1 MKSSEL
7 VSVILP
13 THNRAG
19 MLERAV
25 QSVLR
30 QDYDNLE
37 LLIIAD
43 ACTDNTDEIIKSI
56 ADQRV
61 RYLLLEQNA
70 GGAQTRNVGMDM
82 ARGEYIAFLD
92 DDDEWFEAK
101 LSKQVAVLRANPD
114 TAIVSCQYAAFDGQ
128 KEKVS
133 RVPEI
138 VLFSDL
144 MYRNYCGSFSF
155 CMTKREFLGDLRI
168 NPRLRA
174 MQDWDLWTKILIQTG
189 LKCRVVQEPLARY
202 HLGHND
208 RLTQNYEAALKSFV
222 VYVRTYWHLMN
233 HEQRCFQLYKLSK
246 RKRKYWTRSFR
257 YFHNLRLSLKALSYY
272 RKGNHNQKLYD
283 YLLICSQL
291 VPVRQLLSTKKR
303 NRNNP

>member
-1 MKSSEL
+1 
-7 VSVILP
+7 
-13 THNRAG
+13 

-37 LLIIAD
+37 LLIVAD
-43 ACTDNTDEIIKSI
+43 ACTDNTAKIIKSI
-56 ADQRV
+56 ADERV
-61 RYLLLEQNA
+61 CYLPLEQNA

-92 DDDEWFEAK
+92 DDDEWFETK
-101 LSKQVAVLRANPD
+101 LSKQVAVFRANPD

-128 KEKVS
+128 KEKIS

-155 CMTKREFLGDLRI
+155 CMTKREFLRDLRI

-174 MQDWDLWTKILIQTG
+174 SQDWDLWSKILIQTG
-189 LKCRVVQEPLARY
+189 LKCRVVQEPLIRY
-202 HLGHND
+202 YFDHND
-208 RLTQNYEAALKSFV
+208 RLTQNYDAALKSFV
-222 VYVRTYWHLMN
+222 IFLRNYWHLMN
-233 HEQRCFQLYKLSK
+233 KEQQSFQLYRLSK
-246 RKRKYWTRSFR
+246 YRRKHWQVN
-257 YFHNLRLSLKALSYY
+257 FHYVYNLRLSLKALLYY
-272 RKGNHNQKLYD
+272 KKSNHDQRVYN
-283 YLLICSQL
+283 YLLILAQVL
-291 VPVRQLLSTKKR
+291 PLRKLTAIVKGGLR
-303 NRNNP
+303 